1 MSEDPDPPDM
11 ARDNVARLHPPGL
24 PHQASLDRAVQAQI
38 GAQLRTMYEHYVEQA
53 IPERLIDLVH
63 RLGEPRGPAAGG
75 QAARDPAGARE
86 HGTAL
91 GSANAPG
98 TAARETGPA
107 GGRRPAGPQA
117 DPRSAGEEA

>member
-1 MSEDPDPPDM
+1 MSEDPRPPRHGPRQRRPAPP
-11 ARDNVARLHPPGL
+11 ARL

-63 RLGEPRGPAAGG
+63 RLGEPRDSGRG
-75 QAARDPAGARE
+75 
-86 HGTAL
+86 
-91 GSANAPG
+91 
-98 TAARETGPA
+98 TGPPSDRRTRPARPHGRPDRA